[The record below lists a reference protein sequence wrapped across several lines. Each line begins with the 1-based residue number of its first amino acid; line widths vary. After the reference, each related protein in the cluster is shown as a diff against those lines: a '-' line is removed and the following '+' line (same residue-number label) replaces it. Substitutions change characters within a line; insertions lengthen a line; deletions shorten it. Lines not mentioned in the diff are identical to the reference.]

1 MPEKQNICKI
11 RKLNRDKSPKS
22 RVERLTAENGKTMV
36 QRAEGAVIRHDQRPE
51 NEVSMP
57 SPSDQDEKSTVKGDK
72 TLEDRFGQLKDQM
85 DTIQESKANET
96 PERDGNA
103 IGKAMRMGTEFVVSV
118 LVGAF
123 LGWQFDT
130 WFDTKPLWLI
140 LFMLFG
146 FGAGVNNVL
155 RLAKKEQETGLMD
168 EKDQDQ

>member
-36 QRAEGAVIRHDQRPE
+36 QPAEGAVIRHDQRPE

-85 DTIQESKANET
+85 DTIHKDQANKS
-96 PERDGNA
+96 PGQDGNA
-103 IGKAMRMGTEFVVSV
+103 IGKAMRMGTEFVVAV

-155 RLAKKEQETGLMD
+155 RLAKKEQKTDETSDTG
-168 EKDQDQ
+168 ENQ

>member
-1 MPEKQNICKI
+1 LPEKQNICKI

-57 SPSDQDEKSTVKGDK
+57 SPSDQDEKSTKKGDK

-155 RLAKKEQETGLMD
+155 RLAKKEQEAGLMD
-168 EKDQDQ
+168 EKDQGQ

>member
-1 MPEKQNICKI
+1 MIK
-11 RKLNRDKSPKS
+11 DPK
-22 RVERLTAENGKTMV
+22 
-36 QRAEGAVIRHDQRPE
+36 

-57 SPSDQDEKSTVKGDK
+57 SPSDQDEKSTLKGNK
-72 TLEDRFGQLKDQM
+72 SLEDRFGQLKEQM
-85 DTIQESKANET
+85 DTVQESKANKT

-103 IGKAMRMGTEFVVSV
+103 IGKAMRMGTEFVVAV

-140 LFMLFG
+140 LLMLIG

-155 RLAKKEQETGLMD
+155 RLAKKEREAESLG
-168 EKDQDQ
+168 EKDHNQ

>member
-155 RLAKKEQETGLMD
+155 RLAKKEQEPGSIN
-168 EKDQDQ
+168 EKDQGQ

>member
-1 MPEKQNICKI
+1 
-11 RKLNRDKSPKS
+11 
-22 RVERLTAENGKTMV
+22 
-36 QRAEGAVIRHDQRPE
+36 
-51 NEVSMP
+51 MP
-57 SPSDQDEKSTVKGDK
+57 SPSDQDEKSTKKGDK

-155 RLAKKEQETGLMD
+155 RLAKKEQEAGLMD
-168 EKDQDQ
+168 EKDQGQ